1 LIKMGGESE
10 DISRIRYYPL
20 VSGTY
25 FVEGIASILTSAFLP
40 IYLVVFMG
48 LDVVTVAIYST
59 VAFIPWLAKPIW
71 GFISDKYSFTLFGR
85 NLRRRPYIVVGSVL
99 NFALLPFLVI
109 IDPLN
114 GLLYVA
120 VWFFQNLGW
129 SMLDTCVDALS
140 VENETTKRNLLSMVL
155 WIGSYLGTLF
165 AGFVIG
171 SILMAGGFV
180 TGFVIGALV
189 STITI
194 LFVIFAPEKEVSK
207 AESVTTDDIKE
218 FFNKDNLKDIF
229 SNQRFVI
236 WGLIFAAFY
245 NIDSGITDFFFEPW
259 MVQKFGSTV
268 YQVGAFTAVTSIF
281 AIVGAIVGWLL
292 GDKIRQV
299 GQKKVLSVALLCFAV
314 GYALTALVTTLTE
327 LYYVWVFVFLA
338 VGFGRVAQIAIFM
351 DITKPKIAGI
361 MFAIYMAFL
370 NIGTF
375 VGRGLAAVV
384 VPSLGMEGTFFL
396 VALFML
402 VLIIP
407 VNLIDTVKAREIY
420 L

>member
-1 LIKMGGESE
+1 MGGESE

-25 FVEGIASILTSAFLP
+25 FVEGIAAILTSAFLP
-40 IYLVVFMG
+40 IYLIVFIG
-48 LDVVTVAIYST
+48 LDIVTVAIYST

-71 GFISDKYSFTLFGR
+71 GFI
-85 NLRRRPYIVVGSVL
+85 RPYIVLGSVL

-109 IDPLN
+109 IDPFN
-114 GLLYVA
+114 GFLYVA

-140 VENETTKRNLLSMVL
+140 VENETTKRNLLSMFL

-194 LFVIFAPEKEVSK
+194 LFVVFAPEKEVSK
-207 AESVTTDDIKE
+207 AEIVTTDDIKE
-218 FFNKDNLKDIF
+218 FFSKDNLKDLF

-245 NIDSGITDFFFEPW
+245 NIDAGMTDFFFEPW
-259 MVQKFGSTV
+259 MVQKFGATI

-281 AIVGAIVGWLL
+281 AIVGAIIGWLL
-292 GDKIRQV
+292 GDKIKQV
-299 GQKKVLSVALLCFAV
+299 GQKKVLSVALLCFAI

-327 LYYVWVFVFLA
+327 LYYVWVFIFLA

-361 MFAIYMAFL
+361 MFAVYMAFL

-375 VGRGLAAVV
+375 IGRGLAGVV
-384 VPSLGMEGTFFL
+384 IPALGMESTFFL
-396 VALFML
+396 VAVFML

-407 VNLIDTVKAREIY
+407 MSLIDTEKAREIY